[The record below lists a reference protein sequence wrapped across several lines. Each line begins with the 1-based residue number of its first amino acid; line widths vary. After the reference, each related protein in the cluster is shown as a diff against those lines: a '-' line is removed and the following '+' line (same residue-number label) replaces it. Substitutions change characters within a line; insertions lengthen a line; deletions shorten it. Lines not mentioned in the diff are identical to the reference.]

1 MWWFFAQITRGVAVV
16 DWTLSLS
23 KFTLKNTWEVL
34 NTQFQLFTAEED
46 IQSFLLEAKGFLK
59 QIKLTAAVGVILPR
73 FHPPF
78 IQRKWVYCFLRI
90 YHGFQETMRKIS
102 VFFFSLGLSKH
113 AHLQHV
119 KKSLGPRLDQVRQLL
134 QSCMKFSGGSKVGNI
149 LSINFRGEIADL
161 FGKKIPAGCGADP
174 SKTARLANF
183 VKAPGKFAPIFFW
196 ETWWKDYCTLQ
207 HVFDWVELNQRMS
220 CHKQILEGRCFLSG
234 EVQTFA
240 QFPRYLVESQVFTL
254 YMFPLKSYK
263 KVKVLP
269 ISPNKK
275 PSAT

>member
-1 MWWFFAQITRGVAVV
+1 MWWFFAQITRGVAVVV

-90 YHGFQETMRKIS
+90 YHGFQEIMNYFGL
-102 VFFFSLGLSKH
+102 FFLLASTKH
-113 AHLQHV
+113 THLQHV

-134 QSCMKFSGGSKVGNI
+134 QSCMKFSGGSKVGRFLEHQ
-149 LSINFRGEIADL
+149 LSRRNRWS
-161 FGKKIPAGCGADP
+161 AGCRADP

-183 VKAPGKFAPIFFW
+183 VKAPGKFAPIFLGNVVKRLLYLAACFRLSRVEPKHVIGRKVLLVGWSANFCTVSTVSCW
-196 ETWWKDYCTLQ
+196 E
-207 HVFDWVELNQRMS
+207 
-220 CHKQILEGRCFLSG
+220 SG
-234 EVQTFA
+234 I
-240 QFPRYLVESQVFTL
+240 YTL
-254 YMFPLKSYK
+254 YVPLK
-263 KVKVLP
+263 
-269 ISPNKK
+269 IM
-275 PSAT
+275 